1 MESSSEEHLGQ
12 SRSLRPMRPPN
23 LQYLDSRCF
32 LMPSG
37 QAREMPISR
46 STTLDH
52 RDTLQV
58 CRDFSA
64 TINWTNVLAS
74 AVARTSGN
82 SLGLCWLQQQQP
94 GSNRNS

>member
-1 MESSSEEHLGQ
+1 MESSSEERLDQ

-32 LMPSG
+32 LKSSG
-37 QAREMPISR
+37 QALEMPVSR
-46 STTLDH
+46 STIPDH

-58 CRDFSA
+58 YRDFSA

-74 AVARTSGN
+74 VARTSGN